1 MKGIKYVMV
10 LTYKSILLEVGSN
23 TWSLEVIRE
32 KRIGQTIVRL
42 QRTVDVKEDKVG
54 LREREEFR
62 IRVTES

>member
-1 MKGIKYVMV
+1 MMV